1 MWRAALSWSIS
12 CVAVISGAALV
23 TAQAADIT
31 LLSSPVEVTAT
42 IQAEGNDV
50 FAAQIGVHNG
60 PIAQLVGTVVR
71 GNNAAA
77 LENALRK
84 QLQWRSPYLFV
95 HSSCDGGNAWNCD
108 GEVVFKIANGNVL
121 RLGDLIGIGVFKSGH
136 FYDVYDKLENQVTG
150 LSHAASPSFVLVLD
164 DVDAALKVNAD
175 LTWSNNATLWRE
187 RADKIAAA
195 HPKREWLDADWEP
208 YFSAVVSNAALARYC
223 NKSEPLQQLLSA
235 VNPVLD
241 AEHRRLLSDA
251 LSKVVPLEAP
261 RAWRKPY

>member
-12 CVAVISGAALV
+12 YVFVISYVALV
-23 TAQAADIT
+23 AAQAADIT

-42 IQAEGNDV
+42 IKAEGDDIY
-50 FAAQIGVHNG
+50 AAQIGVHNG

-77 LENALRK
+77 VQNSLAK
-84 QLQWRSPYLFV
+84 QVQWRSPYLLV
-95 HSSCDGGNAWNCD
+95 HSSCGGGSAWNCD

-121 RLGDLIGIGVFKSGH
+121 RLGDVIGTDVFKSGH

-164 DVDAALKVNAD
+164 EVDTALKVNAD
-175 LTWSNNATLWRE
+175 LTWSNNATRWRE
-187 RADKIAAA
+187 RADQIAAA
-195 HPKREWLDADWEP
+195 QPKREWLDADWEP

-241 AEHRRLLSDA
+241 AEHRRLLTDA

-261 RAWRKPY
+261 KAWRKPY